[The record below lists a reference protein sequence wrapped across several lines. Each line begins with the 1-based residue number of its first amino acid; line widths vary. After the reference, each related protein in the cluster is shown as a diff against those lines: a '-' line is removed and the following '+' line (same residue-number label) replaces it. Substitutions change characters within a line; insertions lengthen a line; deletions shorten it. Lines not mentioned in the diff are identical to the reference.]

1 MFSKYKYILISCTT
15 KRNLFSFWSKR
26 KAIQTLWIRFS
37 VYIKICLTEAGKFLQ
52 DEKKISA
59 VVFLI
64 GCNDIYL
71 AIGLIY

>member
-1 MFSKYKYILISCTT
+1 M
-15 KRNLFSFWSKR
+15 
-26 KAIQTLWIRFS
+26 
-37 VYIKICLTEAGKFLQ
+37 YIKICLTEAGKFLQ

-59 VVFLI
+59 GAFLI